1 MKGQSWPSKK
11 SLGKN
16 INFIL
21 FETNQNLEQFG
32 IMITNDT
39 LSFDS
44 AFVFKMMKTLGNKN
58 SPNFHIDVALPKA
71 FYHARQLTE
80 ILLTNNQR

>member
-1 MKGQSWPSKK
+1 MKGHSWPSKK
-11 SLGKN
+11 SLRKN
-16 INFIL
+16 IDFIL

-44 AFVFKMMKTLGNKN
+44 AFVSKMMKTLSNKT
-58 SPNFHIDVALPKA
+58 SPKFHIHVALPKA
-71 FYHARQLTE
+71 FYHARQLTK
-80 ILLTNNQR
+80 NSYNR